1 MMRNLFVISE
11 KSIQKTRNLFQD
23 SNLMTLDIDE
33 MIIQG
38 CCGTQPILF
47 NLTLPTVNSCWYL

>member
-1 MMRNLFVISE
+1 M
-11 KSIQKTRNLFQD
+11 QKTRNLFQD
-23 SNLMTLDIDE
+23 SKLMRLDIDE

>member
-23 SNLMTLDIDE
+23 SKHY
-33 MIIQG
+33 
-38 CCGTQPILF
+38 LF
-47 NLTLPTVNSCWYL
+47 IKW